1 MIFLG
6 SEMTLWTVPKL
17 TSILETRAGPNM
29 YKHKYKS
36 SLGHSISYGPGSV
49 FVMVLVNGHGLQIL
63 K

>member
-1 MIFLG
+1 
-6 SEMTLWTVPKL
+6 MTLWTVPKL

-36 SLGHSISYGPGSV
+36 SLGHSISYGLEVPSV